1 MLPLVPP
8 DGYGSPYS
16 SASAFAASAALLAD
30 PDAEVTADEVERFRE
45 RHRYWTGDWERFVG
59 DGALADQVRFER
71 EWDALRRYAA
81 DRGVR
86 IMGDLPIYVAG
97 ASADVA
103 AHPGLFDFSEVAG
116 APPDALNPQGQLWG
130 NPLYHWPVNRAEGY
144 RWWIER
150 FRRSVELLDL
160 TRIDHFRGFVASWGV
175 EPGEETAV
183 TGRWRRGP
191 GLELFRA
198 VEDELGP
205 LPVVAE
211 DLGVITPAVRR
222 LRDELGFPGMR
233 VLQFGFTGGPRNVHA
248 LANHPENCV
257 LYTGT
262 HDLDPIAGWWEAAPQ
277 AVRRRALREM
287 RAAGIEEE
295 PAWGLVRLA
304 LSSRAS
310 LVIIQAQ
317 EVLELGSNSRFNTPG
332 TTGGNWSWG
341 LEAGELT
348 PELADRLRLA
358 TAEAGRS
365 RSVPR

>member
-30 PDAEVTADEVERFRE
+30 PDAEVTADEVQRFRE

-81 DRGVR
+81 DRRVQ

-198 VEDELGP
+198 VEGELGP

-211 DLGVITPAVRR
+211 DLGV
-222 LRDELGFPGMR
+222 DHPG
-233 VLQFGFTGGPRNVHA
+233 G
-248 LANHPENCV
+248 
-257 LYTGT
+257 
-262 HDLDPIAGWWEAAPQ
+262 APPT
-277 AVRRRALREM
+277 RRARVPRDARPPVRIHRRPTERSRPCQPPGELRPLH
-287 RAAGIEEE
+287 RH
-295 PAWGLVRLA
+295 PRPRPDRGLVGGCPSGGA
-304 LSSRAS
+304 
-310 LVIIQAQ
+310 
-317 EVLELGSNSRFNTPG
+317 
-332 TTGGNWSWG
+332 TTG
-341 LEAGELT
+341 AR
-348 PELADRLRLA
+348 AR
-358 TAEAGRS
+358 
-365 RSVPR
+365 